1 VHLLCNRCFQ
11 QTYTEHEQMMSYI
24 DKLTLYTYQEMTY
37 VEMRCTQN
45 RLSPL
50 LRFVIAVCMPHMYF
64 LLNTWQS
71 GSETQKQKS
80 LLQLFCLVCGP
91 DLLPT
96 CTAPKEADM
105 PITQ

>member
-1 VHLLCNRCFQ
+1 
-11 QTYTEHEQMMSYI
+11 MMSYI

-64 LLNTWQS
+64 LLNTVGKVRGRPKSKSRYCSCFALCAGLICCQLV
-71 GSETQKQKS
+71 QALKQ
-80 LLQLFCLVCGP
+80 QTCL
-91 DLLPT
+91 
-96 CTAPKEADM
+96 
-105 PITQ
+105 